1 MGTRRLRTRRLRMRT
16 RRFRTK
22 NNRRKGGANTIRK
35 AIMAAKINLLEA
47 KCNEKYNT
55 KDVDKQLKTIEQN
68 LEEIMYQKEK
78 LELKKEAL
86 IKCQKK
92 NGINSAS
99 ARSFQRV
106 MGPGPHGKHATRVS
120 TSEKYGF
127 PGNIYP
133 EAKIS
138 PVV

>member
-1 MGTRRLRTRRLRMRT
+1 MRKIRTRRI
-16 RRFRTK
+16 RTK
-22 NNRRKGGANTIRK
+22 NNRRKGGANTTRK
-35 AIMAAKINLLEA
+35 AIMVAKINLLKA
-47 KCNEKYNT
+47 KCNEKYN
-55 KDVDKQLKTIEQN
+55 KKEVDKQLKTIDQN

-78 LELKKEAL
+78 LELKKKAL
-86 IKCQKK
+86 IECQQD

-99 ARSFQRV
+99 AHSFQRV

-138 PVV
+138 PVA